1 MSVKAPHQPVSQ
13 SGILPD
19 SSSHARFL
27 VLRLGSLSI
36 DELKAQLLALEETR
50 QRLNTQYVNS
60 KLSSVVGFG
69 LELWTKLYKEV
80 PQGFHDLAPLSSISQ
95 AEKLIMPSTGGDLVI
110 HIHGEQAD
118 LCFLLAQTFMNGIAD
133 KVQVLDEQ
141 TGFRYLDRR
150 DLTGFIDGTENPFS
164 EDDRAEAALLGEGQ
178 FEGGSFVFSQRFV
191 HDLQTWQRL
200 KVDAQEHVFGRTKL
214 ESIEFPDGVKRT
226 NSHTARVVIE
236 DDQGEELEILRHSL
250 PYGNGSGE
258 QGLFFQAYTK
268 DLSIIDRMLARMYG
282 VGDGITDRML
292 HFVTPVSGAY
302 FFAPSQDLLD
312 EIIEG

>member
-1 MSVKAPHQPVSQ
+1 MSVKTPSPQ
-13 SGILPD
+13 SGILPA

-27 VLRLGSLSI
+27 VLGLGSLSI
-36 DELKAQLLALEETR
+36 NELRAQLQILEETR
-50 QRLNTQYVNS
+50 QRLLTQYDHS
-60 KLSSVVGFG
+60 QLSSVVGFG
-69 LELWTKLYKEV
+69 IELWKKLYPEV
-80 PQGFHDLAPLSSISQ
+80 PQGFHDLAPLSNITST
-95 AEKLIMPSTGGDLVI
+95 EKLVMPSTGGDLVI

-118 LCFLLAQTFMNGIAD
+118 LCFLLAQTFMSGIAN

-141 TGFRYLDRR
+141 TCFRYLDRR

-164 EDDRAEAALLGEGQ
+164 LDDRAAAALLSEGP
-178 FEGGSFVFSQRFV
+178 FESGSFVFSQRFI

-236 DDQGEELEILRHSL
+236 DEKGEELEILRHSL
-250 PYGNGSGE
+250 PYGNSSGE

-268 DLSIIDRMLARMYG
+268 DLTVIDRMLARMYG

>member
-1 MSVKAPHQPVSQ
+1 MSQKQSPQ
-13 SGILPD
+13 SGILPT

-27 VLRLGSLSI
+27 VLRLGALSL
-36 DELKAQLLALEETR
+36 DELKAQLRALEETR
-50 QRLNTQYVNS
+50 QRLHTQYVDS
-60 KLSSVVGFG
+60 HLSSVVGFG
-69 LELWTKLYKEV
+69 IELWGKLHPAL
-80 PQGFHDLAPLSSISQ
+80 PQGFHDLEPLTSTSSSEI
-95 AEKLIMPSTGGDLVI
+95 LTMPSTGGDLVL

-133 KVQVLDEQ
+133 KVQVLDER

-164 EDDRAEAALLGEGQ
+164 EDDRAGATLIGEGQ

-214 ESIEFPDGVKRT
+214 ESIELPDGVKRT
-226 NSHTARVVIE
+226 NSHVARVVIE

-250 PYGNGSGE
+250 PYGNASGE
-258 QGLFFQAYTK
+258 QGLFFHAYTK
-268 DLSIIDRMLARMYG
+268 DLTVIDRMLARMYG

-312 EIIEG
+312 DIIDA